1 MLKGR
6 KLVAVLLTFVMV
18 MASMVTGF
26 AGIQYGAP
34 TANTSSSSTTF
45 FGSLSSNTQNYSYQL
60 KVTPSSTSVGSVI
73 YPEIQVLDA
82 NGNVLQ
88 GQKLIDYI
96 NSHTITLN
104 TNGALAVNSNNV
116 TVPNFTYKAD
126 LNTISTVSSAVY
138 GAQLEINFNRDGIGL
153 FANNYQSVP
162 VLVQN
167 YGQIDVSAVNTT
179 NNTNDT
185 LGAQIALGTV
195 QPSIYFLSG
204 DSKALESYPETA
216 VVTIPNLY
224 QNYQNLKAK
233 LYEINSNN
241 TKTLFATIDL
251 QANAIGNYNGYFG
264 YKVVLPPLS
273 SANTYSLEVT
283 APVSTY
289 YFNNGVQATNSYYVT
304 GSVAVPVQAAT
315 KTLVAPT
322 PNSDNVLALAAGIN
336 DTVKFTLNDK
346 LPNGNTAS
354 DGSYLSLVKFVRLTV
369 LKSDNSTKDTSVNVN
384 NALSYIDAN
393 HNYVNGGWYEVTSS
407 GLVPVK
413 ADGTID
419 TTTAISGS
427 YDSTTGTIT
436 LANVNIPNGDYL
448 KVEGAYTNYLENG
461 YEPTYTSYER
471 TFTIADLQ
479 AKLGTIT
486 ADKTAL
492 NADEYQIVKFTVKD
506 IHGNPISGT
515 TIAFSAPVAFLG
527 GTGSSYGNIASNT
540 ATTDSKGQVEVPIYS
555 AFPASITV
563 SDSGVAN
570 SLTLTV
576 GNATKS
582 TVVFTPGSTTYTVNG
597 VAKTADAAPYIT
609 STGRTVV
616 PARFLAD
623 ALGVQSYFDYSADGH
638 SVVTFVKGTTVVKF
652 VLGTN
657 QVTITKNG
665 VTVTDTMDVTATVND
680 QNGKP
685 VGRTY
690 IPARYLAEAFG
701 YTVNYDATTGNVTIT
716 NAQ

>member
-1 MLKGR
+1 MLKGK

-34 TANTSSSSTTF
+34 TANTPTSSTTF
-45 FGSLSSNTQNYSYQL
+45 FGHLSSNTDRYSYQL

-104 TNGALAVNSNNV
+104 TNGALAINSNNV
-116 TVPNFTYKAD
+116 TVPNFTNKAD

-167 YGQIDVSAVNTT
+167 YGQIDVSAGS
-179 NNTNDT
+179 DT
-185 LGAQIALGTV
+185 VPAQIALGTV

-224 QNYQNLKAK
+224 QNYQDLKAK

-251 QANAIGNYNGYFG
+251 QASTIGNYNGYFG

-289 YFNNGVQATNSYYVT
+289 YFNNGVKATNSYYVT

-322 PNSDNVLALAAGIN
+322 DNALAAGIN

-369 LKSDNSTKDTSVNVN
+369 LKSDNSTTDKSVNVN
-384 NALSYIDAN
+384 SNVSYIDAD
-393 HNYVNGGWYEVTSS
+393 HHYVNGAWYEVTDS

-413 ADGTID
+413 SDGTID

-436 LANVNIPNGDYL
+436 LVNVNIPNGDYL

-461 YEPTYTSYER
+461 YEPDYTSYER
-471 TFTIADLQ
+471 TFTVADLQ
-479 AKLGTIT
+479 AQLGTIT

-492 NADEYQIVKFTVKD
+492 NADDYQNVKFTVKD
-506 IHGNPISGT
+506 VHGNPISGT
-515 TIAFSAPVAFLG
+515 TITFSAPVAFLG
-527 GTGSSYGNIASNT
+527 GTGSSYGNIASST
-540 ATTDSKGQVEVPIYS
+540 ATTDDNGQVEVPIYS
-555 AFPASITV
+555 AFPATITV

-597 VAKTADAAPYIT
+597 VEKTADAAPYVT

-623 ALGVQSYFDYSADGH
+623 ALGAQSYFAYSADGH

-652 VLGTN
+652 VLGSN

-690 IPARYLAEAFG
+690 IPARYLAEALG
-701 YTVNYDATTGNVTIT
+701 YTVNYDATTGNVTVT